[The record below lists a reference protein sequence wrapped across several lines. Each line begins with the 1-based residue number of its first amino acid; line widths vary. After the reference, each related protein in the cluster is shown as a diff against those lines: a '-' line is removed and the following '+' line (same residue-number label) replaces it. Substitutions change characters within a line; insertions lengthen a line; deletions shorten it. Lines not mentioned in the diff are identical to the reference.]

1 VAKKSSSA
9 HVEHPS
15 VPLDATVFTIQLPEQ
30 ELPGFSGAGK
40 EAKAQTLEAVN
51 ESLAANG
58 LDTLKRWPAG
68 LSEAIDDAFAWAK
81 ARIDSELFGEGP
93 FHIVVTGVLPDPRF
107 NMTLSVGVSSMA
119 PKETPL
125 PENAMQGGSV

>member
-30 ELPGFSGAGK
+30 ELPGFSATGK
-40 EAKAQTLEAVN
+40 KAKADALEEVN
-51 ESLAANG
+51 KQLVVNG
-58 LDTLKRWPAG
+58 QDALKRWPAG
-68 LSEAIDDAFAWAK
+68 LSEAIDDALAWAK
-81 ARIDSELFGEGP
+81 GHIDSELFGEGP
-93 FHIVVTGVLPDPRF
+93 FHVVVTGVLPDPRF

-125 PENAMQGGSV
+125 PENAMQGSSV